1 MIEIRNEIRDFVT
14 TRPITEQE
22 LDREKTAAV
31 LAVPSGFTTGGSFLS
46 SIISSAAY
54 GLPYDRAEGTMD
66 RLSAVT
72 LGQARALAVQT
83 YRPDDLTWVIVG
95 DLGLIEKDVRAL
107 NLGPVEV
114 WDVYGRRLR

>member
-1 MIEIRNEIRDFVT
+1 
-14 TRPITEQE
+14 
-22 LDREKTAAV
+22 
-31 LAVPSGFTTGGSFLS
+31 
-46 SIISSAAY
+46 
-54 GLPYDRAEGTMD
+54 MD